1 MRQIFLDTETTGLY
15 HAQGHRV
22 IEIAAVE
29 VVNRR
34 LTKQHFHYYLN
45 PDREIDQGA
54 QEVHGISLEFLQDK
68 PRFPDIV
75 NELLDF
81 IADAE
86 LIMHNAP
93 FDVGF
98 LNCELGLI
106 EQKPL
111 ESIVAKVTDTLK
123 IAKEMRPGQ
132 RNSLDALCRH
142 FGIDNSKRTLHG
154 ALLDAELLADP
165 FMIVREG
172 VYYLFFE
179 ILLRGENKGVI
190 GHAVS
195 ADGFDWQYRGV
206 VMKEEFHL
214 AYPHVFEWNG
224 QVYMVPESHD
234 DFSVRLYRAVEFPQ
248 RWEFVNKLLTGHDYV
263 DATLFRHA
271 DMWWMFASTTR
282 NDVLNLYYSKITVN
296 YFV

>member
-1 MRQIFLDTETTGLY
+1 MRQVFLDTETTGLY

-34 LTKQHFHYYLN
+34 FTKHHFHYYLN

-68 PRFPDIV
+68 PRFAEIA
-75 NELLDF
+75 NELIAF

-98 LNCELGLI
+98 LNSELGLI
-106 EQKPL
+106 GQKTV
-111 ESIVAKVTDTLK
+111 EVITAKITDTLK

-132 RNSLDALCRH
+132 RNNLDALCRH

-154 ALLDAELLADP
+154 ALLDAELLAD
-165 FMIVREG
+165 
-172 VYYLFFE
+172 
-179 ILLRGENKGVI
+179 
-190 GHAVS
+190 
-195 ADGFDWQYRGV
+195 
-206 VMKEEFHL
+206 
-214 AYPHVFEWNG
+214 
-224 QVYMVPESHD
+224 VYMAMTRGQESLMMELD
-234 DFSVRLYRAVEFPQ
+234 KP
-248 RWEFVNKLLTGHDYV
+248 NKKNLEAKPYSNAPLLVKLTNASETSAHEDYL
-263 DATLFRHA
+263 ASLAKSGNCLWNTLKH
-271 DMWWMFASTTR
+271 
-282 NDVLNLYYSKITVN
+282 
-296 YFV
+296 

>member
-68 PRFPDIV
+68 PRFSEIV
-75 NELLDF
+75 SELMDF

-111 ESIVAKVTDTLK
+111 ESIVAKITDTLK
-123 IAKEMRPGQ
+123 IAKKMRPGQ

-142 FGIDNSKRTLHG
+142 FGIDNSRRTLHG
-154 ALLDAELLADP
+154 ALLDAELLAD
-165 FMIVREG
+165 
-172 VYYLFFE
+172 
-179 ILLRGENKGVI
+179 
-190 GHAVS
+190 
-195 ADGFDWQYRGV
+195 
-206 VMKEEFHL
+206 
-214 AYPHVFEWNG
+214 
-224 QVYMVPESHD
+224 VYMAMTRGQDSLMIGMDKP
-234 DFSVRLYRAVEFPQ
+234 SVSLVVEPRPAFTQ
-248 RWEFVNKLLTGHDYV
+248 AGMVML
-263 DATLFRHA
+263 
-271 DMWWMFASTTR
+271 ASTQELEAHAAYLVALQKSGDCLWSALDTAPAI
-282 NDVLNLYYSKITVN
+282 NKTNV
-296 YFV
+296 

>member
-34 LTKQHFHYYLN
+34 LTKHHFHYYLN
-45 PDREIDQGA
+45 PDRDIDPGA

-68 PRFPDIV
+68 PRFADIA
-75 NELLDF
+75 NELIAF

-106 EQKPL
+106 GQKKV
-111 ESIVAKVTDTLK
+111 EAITAKVTDTLK

-132 RNSLDALCRH
+132 RNNLDALCKY

-154 ALLDAELLADP
+154 ALLDAELLAD
-165 FMIVREG
+165 
-172 VYYLFFE
+172 
-179 ILLRGENKGVI
+179 
-190 GHAVS
+190 
-195 ADGFDWQYRGV
+195 
-206 VMKEEFHL
+206 
-214 AYPHVFEWNG
+214 
-224 QVYMVPESHD
+224 VYMAMTRGQDSLMIALDQPNHEVAEVSTVSHAPLQ
-234 DFSVRLYRAVEFPQ
+234 V
-248 RWEFVNKLLTGHDYV
+248 KL
-263 DATLFRHA
+263 
-271 DMWWMFASTTR
+271 ASYAEIAEHETYLAGLAKSG
-282 NDVLNLYYSKITVN
+282 NCVWNS
-296 YFV
+296 

>member
-34 LTKQHFHYYLN
+34 LTKHHFHYYLN

-68 PRFPDIV
+68 PRFADIS
-75 NELLDF
+75 NELIAF

-106 EQKPL
+106 GQKKV
-111 ESIVAKVTDTLK
+111 ESITAKITDTLK

-132 RNSLDALCRH
+132 RNNLDALCKH
-142 FGIDNSKRTLHG
+142 FGIDNSRRTLHG
-154 ALLDAELLADP
+154 ALLDAELLAD
-165 FMIVREG
+165 
-172 VYYLFFE
+172 
-179 ILLRGENKGVI
+179 
-190 GHAVS
+190 
-195 ADGFDWQYRGV
+195 
-206 VMKEEFHL
+206 
-214 AYPHVFEWNG
+214 
-224 QVYMVPESHD
+224 VYMAMTRGQESLMIGLD
-234 DFSVRLYRAVEFPQ
+234 QPSQSVAEMSAISHAPLII
-248 RWEFVNKLLTGHDYV
+248 KH
-263 DATLFRHA
+263 ATTDELA
-271 DMWWMFASTTR
+271 DHEAYLAGLAKSGNCVWNS
-282 NDVLNLYYSKITVN
+282 
-296 YFV
+296 